1 VGVVIQPINQG
12 RVATDTEVRD
22 RGRELFLS
30 HADLPE
36 TDYIIFIKYVILEK
50 CLSKKLKKKRI
61 ITQQYFSFH
70 LINKYNGYIDNI
82 FIGDFKSVF
91 MAYNIKDVFFL
102 DATIETTTSAGR
114 GITLMDVSSYVQS
127 VVRKGQKG
135 TGLAIYKVH
144 WDVYLAGGNSPILPT
159 ATGVF
164 RTAVFSDL
172 GLPATAVTS
181 SFDFVSNTLN
191 AGNDLAVSI
200 MDWAGGGTAAGDPAP
215 IIWLEPSENVPYVIV
230 RDTIALC
237 MDVST
242 AVSTSANVA
251 VRLECAQITLDM
263 ATLNQLLR
271 TQTV

>member
-1 VGVVIQPINQG
+1 
-12 RVATDTEVRD
+12 
-22 RGRELFLS
+22 
-30 HADLPE
+30 
-36 TDYIIFIKYVILEK
+36 
-50 CLSKKLKKKRI
+50 
-61 ITQQYFSFH
+61 
-70 LINKYNGYIDNI
+70 
-82 FIGDFKSVF
+82 

-102 DATIETTTSAGR
+102 DATIETTTGAGR

-127 VVRKGQKG
+127 VVRKGQKA

-144 WDVYLAGGNSPILPT
+144 WNVSLAGGNSPILPA

-172 GLPATAVTS
+172 GLPASTVTS

-215 IIWLEPSENVPYVIV
+215 IVWLEPSENVPYIIV

-242 AVSTSANVA
+242 AVSVSAIVA